1 MMRSFSAFWLSKA
14 SKLEQVWMTHLF
26 NLMDFD
32 SFQPVTGI
40 PPLGCIAGNFLASYI
55 VVLSLPPSSSP
66 RQSMRSEGVRGFCLW
81 KEKIN
86 YCMSSTFWLRLYPF
100 RNLLLVHCL
109 SLVRFLSF
117 PLLPLS
123 LAFFLHFLSLVPF
136 FLHGVNWARVPLCI
150 SEGKEQKWAKYPQLP
165 ARNHPRGCYY
175 VKVAIPRAPRLCC
188 AVCMSCEYLNFL
200 AGAAVRRVLCCHL
213 LCEPCCRGGA
223 KEKRHLGRCH
233 VHVAW

>member
-1 MMRSFSAFWLSKA
+1 
-14 SKLEQVWMTHLF
+14 MTHLF

-55 VVLSLPPSSSP
+55 VVLSLPFFVTKTIYEVG
-66 RQSMRSEGVRGFCLW
+66 RCQRFLLVER
-81 KEKIN
+81 KDK

-123 LAFFLHFLSLVPF
+123 LAFFLRFLSLVPF
-136 FLHGVNWARVPLCI
+136 FFM
-150 SEGKEQKWAKYPQLP
+150 E
-165 ARNHPRGCYY
+165 
-175 VKVAIPRAPRLCC
+175 
-188 AVCMSCEYLNFL
+188 
-200 AGAAVRRVLCCHL
+200 
-213 LCEPCCRGGA
+213 
-223 KEKRHLGRCH
+223 
-233 VHVAW
+233 